1 LDSITDECLNS
12 KVTVGEVK
20 KEKIKILKAK
30 KSKEVEARSATNVG
44 VGAVEMDDDEFALGE
59 VQEMSFGSSSSFTGS
74 TMSATIKSKKQILVD
89 VFSKYDRNNTGSMD
103 PITFKRMCVDL
114 LTDAACVPE
123 EDVRKFN
130 DANDVS
136 VVIAALDMDGDG
148 AVQKDEFVSWIL
160 SGLQRSKS
168 DRQRFAQKNQLNA
181 RLEMF
186 LAAVEETVGKN

>member
-1 LDSITDECLNS
+1 M
-12 KVTVGEVK
+12 TVGEVK